1 MLGRG
6 TQGILIVS
14 VTFCLFKSSK
24 PNMIKNVKVDKAL
37 ETTQKIPLESL

>member
-37 ETTQKIPLESL
+37 DDGNTDV